1 MNETLALLPE
11 TVGMTLQGTD
21 NLRTIEE
28 LGLSPDLQDRNGT
41 VANKTAGMKVLS
53 CSEECFD

>member
-1 MNETLALLPE
+1 
-11 TVGMTLQGTD
+11 MTLQGTD

-28 LGLSPDLQDRNGT
+28 LGLFPDLQDRNGT
-41 VANKTAGMKVLS
+41 VANMTAGMQVLS